1 MSYYSLD
8 VHLSLLLSLR
18 HILCEFYHNHCHNIA
33 YHLMWQSPSNECAQ
47 PRIHAW
53 VPDSYVLLNR
63 STWVSRKP
71 LKYSMSTLHASS
83 PAPLLLLLFMFYWM
97 RAPPSLKPKPQRC
110 PWLLPLS
117 HYVLF
122 VLTLTLPLETSST
135 GTTSVQVPAL
145 FQMGDCNRLLIHLL
159 TCSLS
164 LLQSSPSIDIRVK
177 SLNVNQIL
185 LLRLLGGSQKLQ
197 VVMHTS

>member
-8 VHLSLLLSLR
+8 FHLSLLLSLR
-18 HILCEFYHNHCHNIA
+18 YILCEFYHNHCHNIA
-33 YHLMWQSPSNECAQ
+33 YYLMWQSPSNECAQ

-53 VPDSYVLLNR
+53 VPDSYVLLNC

-71 LKYSMSTLHASS
+71 LKYSMSTLHAPS
-83 PAPLLLLLFMFYWM
+83 PTPLLLFLFMFYWM

-135 GTTSVQVPAL
+135 GTTSVQVLAL
-145 FQMGDCNRLLIHLL
+145 FQMGDNRLLIHLL

-197 VVMHTS
+197 VVTHTS